1 MKDKDELLVIQSKIY
16 EIRGQKVMLDRDLA
30 EMYGVLTKVLNQAVK
45 RNPDRFPEDFM
56 FQLTNEETQNWKSQ
70 IVTTNSIK
78 MGVRRNPYAFTEL
91 GVAMLSSVL
100 NSKTAIQINMSIMRA
115 FVAIR
120 HIAFTPPKD
129 ELQELQNDVRQLK
142 EYIEDVFTD
151 YNDINEDTRIQL
163 ELINKTLAELQ
174 IQKKLFNKPR
184 LLFSYCYPVAIE
196 NGQTQ
201 FIHYIFDGQLCFY
214 RITRAVNWRG
224 KG

>member
-163 ELINKTLAELQ
+163 ELIKHWLSC
-174 IQKKLFNKPR
+174 KYR
-184 LLFSYCYPVAIE
+184 RSYLISLV
-196 NGQTQ
+196 
-201 FIHYIFDGQLCFY
+201 
-214 RITRAVNWRG
+214 TR
-224 KG
+224 

>member
-115 FVAIR
+115 FVTIR

-142 EYIEDVFTD
+142 EYIEDVFTY

-174 IQKKLFNKPR
+174 IQKKLFNKSRNPIG
-184 LLFSYCYPVAIE
+184 FVKPK
-196 NGQTQ
+196 Q
-201 FIHYIFDGQLCFY
+201 
-214 RITRAVNWRG
+214 
-224 KG
+224 